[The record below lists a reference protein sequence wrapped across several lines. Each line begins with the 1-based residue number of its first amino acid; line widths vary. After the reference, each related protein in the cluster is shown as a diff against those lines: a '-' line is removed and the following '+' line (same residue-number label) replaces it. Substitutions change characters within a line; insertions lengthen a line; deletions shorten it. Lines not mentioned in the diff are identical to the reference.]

1 MCRAG
6 GGEDE
11 SLSAGINRVAAV
23 AEHEVPQFLPDL
35 GSAGFTAGDHG
46 VPAGG
51 ERISEQ
57 GQLGGFAGAIAA
69 FKDDKK
75 PGCGAV
81 THTRAV
87 CGAGGVTQRILH
99 PI

>member
-1 MCRAG
+1 MF
-6 GGEDE
+6 
-11 SLSAGINRVAAV
+11 ST
-23 AEHEVPQFLPDL
+23 AEEAIAYTREEGVKFIDVRFCDLP
-35 GSAGFTAGDHG
+35 G
-46 VPAGG
+46 VMQHFSIPV
-51 ERISEQ
+51 
-57 GQLGGFAGAIAA
+57 AA